1 MKIPFQSTTQ
11 LIFLKMISAFIFAL
25 YLLTVIFWQPSK
37 HTLRSTH
44 TCIYMYSNSG
54 WETIVTALMH
64 CYIIDHSL
72 THVFNECSD
81 TYLYIVIHLVD
92 AISVQL
98 TGPSQPPADVDLAT
112 INEFIRVRSVPPPS
126 WAVEGVANE
135 LAMLSVVKDTW
146 RNVSSNSMSEYVIR
160 R

>member
-1 MKIPFQSTTQ
+1 
-11 LIFLKMISAFIFAL
+11 
-25 YLLTVIFWQPSK
+25 
-37 HTLRSTH
+37 
-44 TCIYMYSNSG
+44 
-54 WETIVTALMH
+54 MH
-64 CYIIDHSL
+64 CYIVDHSQHSL

-135 LAMLSVVKDTW
+135 LAVLSVVKDTW
-146 RNVSSNSMSEYVIR
+146 RNVSSNNMSEYVIR